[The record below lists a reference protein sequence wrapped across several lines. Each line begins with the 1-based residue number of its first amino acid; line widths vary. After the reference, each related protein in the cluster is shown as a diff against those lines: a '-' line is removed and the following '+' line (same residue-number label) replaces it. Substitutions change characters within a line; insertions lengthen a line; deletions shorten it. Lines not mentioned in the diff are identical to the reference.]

1 MMMMMNRNTSLINF
15 IHISPIDTILAK
27 TRFLLSFLFR
37 HKSKFHKNVQDE
49 TTKTKAAHRTMGPAK
64 VDTRP
69 PEFFLKS
76 HEKEPVYNQSQYW
89 SLYHSDYY

>member
-1 MMMMMNRNTSLINF
+1 
-15 IHISPIDTILAK
+15 
-27 TRFLLSFLFR
+27 
-37 HKSKFHKNVQDE
+37 
-49 TTKTKAAHRTMGPAK
+49 MGPAK

-89 SLYHSDYY
+89 SLYHSDYYLIYYLMISYQCYFSSENNYSSYFYSILSF